1 MQANSTRGS
10 AQDPEPHLGQDWGS
24 LRAQCQ
30 KERTLFCDPLFPAEP
45 KALGPPAETTAASE
59 KALPL
64 EWLRPREI
72 CPKPFFLLEGAS
84 TTDICQGDLGD
95 CWLLAAMSSLTLEP
109 ALFEQVV
116 PTGQDFGTG
125 YCGIF
130 RFRFWQ
136 YGRWLEVVVD
146 DRLPSRGKRLVYTR
160 SSTRS
165 EFWSALLEKAYA
177 KLNGSYA
184 ALKAGKILEAMEDF
198 TGGVGES
205 YRSDPATPKLWLC
218 VTSALAGNALLA
230 GFIKVA
236 SPAEVGRVNECGLVL
251 GHAYSIL
258 AMDKVSTQGGS
269 VRLVRLRNPWGRQEY
284 TGAWSDKATEWDS
297 VEPQEQQRLKLK
309 KSEDGEFWMSV
320 EEFTNFFST
329 IEICSFNPE
338 ETEGADSTEGAPGTP
353 TPPSWVLTTHDGRW
367 IPGCSAGGCR
377 KYKVSFWT
385 NPQFRLSLRAGD
397 EEGGSQGGGPGVAH
411 RGGAATHC
419 TVVLALMQKNRRGG
433 PPASNG
439 KGTPDFL
446 YIGFAVYPVPE
457 KVCAG
462 CSEYWGHSSP
472 PPPSSSSASSKN
484 AASSIY
490 ITINRIRTSVADLH
504 ISFTRSKLKTSHS
517 SAIVAIQ
524 TKLYTTYFHKQKDPL
539 PSSFFV
545 MARPVE
551 ETPGFSNA
559 REVSVRARLPLGDYV
574 VVPSTYEPD
583 VEGDF
588 FVRVYAKQEN
598 RSRKAEPLKCEFNGS
613 IVFAAPAPTEPELD
627 DAEFQKLAGRDGRI
641 SLSEFT
647 RLVNS
652 RLPARSALSI
662 DACRSL
668 VSFQP
673 GKKKSLRK
681 LNLEETHR
689 FMLVV
694 KKLQA
699 VFLEFDRDGSGGMST
714 FELGQGLAQ
723 CGVKLRMAVYE
734 RAWTRFAS
742 ADSSLSLSAFVSCVC
757 RLQNLFS
764 VYEVEKERT
773 GEALPEFDE
782 WVTAYIGL

>member
-1 MQANSTRGS
+1 MQTNSTRGS

-24 LRAQCQ
+24 LRAQC
-30 KERTLFCDPLFPAEP
+30 KREKALFCDPLFPAEP
-45 KALGPPAETTAASE
+45 KALGPPAGTTAAPE
-59 KALPL
+59 KAPL

-72 CPKPFFLLEGAS
+72 CPKPFFLLDGAS

-116 PTGQDFGTG
+116 PAGQDFGTD

-160 SSTRS
+160 SSTRN

-184 ALKAGKILEAMEDF
+184 GLKAGKILEAMEDF

-236 SPAEVGRVNECGLVL
+236 SPAEVGRVNESGLVL

-258 AMDKVSTQGGS
+258 AMDTVSTQGGS

-284 TGAWSDKATEWDS
+284 TGAWSDKATEWNS

-320 EEFTNFFST
+320 EEFTKFFST

-338 ETEGADSTEGAPGTP
+338 ETEGTDSAEAAPGTP
-353 TPPSWVLTTHDGRW
+353 APPSWALTTHDGRW

-397 EEGGSQGGGPGVAH
+397 EEVGSRGGGPGAAH

-433 PPASNG
+433 APASNG

-457 KVCAG
+457 KL
-462 CSEYWGHSSP
+462 
-472 PPPSSSSASSKN
+472 
-484 AASSIY
+484 
-490 ITINRIRTSVADLH
+490 R
-504 ISFTRSKLKTSHS
+504 
-517 SAIVAIQ
+517 
-524 TKLYTTYFHKQKDPL
+524 KQKDPL

-545 MARPVE
+545 TTRPVE

-652 RLPARSALSI
+652 RLPARSALSM

-681 LNLEETHR
+681 LNLEETHQS
-689 FMLVV
+689 MVVV

-714 FELGQGLAQ
+714 FELGQALAQ

-742 ADSSLSLSAFVSCVC
+742 ADSSLSLSAFVSCAC

>member
-1 MQANSTRGS
+1 MLISMDDLSAARVRISSAFAMQANSTRGS
-10 AQDPEPHLGQDWGS
+10 VQDPEPHLGQDWGS
-24 LRAQCQ
+24 LRAQC
-30 KERTLFCDPLFPAEP
+30 KREKALFCDPLFPAEP
-45 KALGPPAETTAASE
+45 KALGPPAETTAAPE
-59 KALPL
+59 KAPL

-72 CPKPFFLLEGAS
+72 CPKPFFLLDGAS

-116 PTGQDFGTG
+116 PAGQDFGTD

-146 DRLPSRGKRLVYTR
+146 DRLPSRSKRLVYTR
-160 SSTRS
+160 SSTRN

-184 ALKAGKILEAMEDF
+184 GLKAGKILEAMEDF

-236 SPAEVGRVNECGLVL
+236 SPAEVGRVNESGLVL

-258 AMDKVSTQGGS
+258 AMDTVSTRGGS

-320 EEFTNFFST
+320 EEFTRFFST

-338 ETEGADSTEGAPGTP
+338 ETEGTDSAEAAPGTP
-353 TPPSWVLTTHDGRW
+353 APPSWALTTHDGRW

-397 EEGGSQGGGPGVAH
+397 DEGGSRGGGPGAAH
-411 RGGAATHC
+411 RGGAVTHC

-433 PPASNG
+433 APASNG

-446 YIGFAVYPVPE
+446 YIGFAVYPVSHLALGSRWPRE
-457 KVCAG
+457 GHGDRVGDGEAKNTQTAG
-462 CSEYWGHSSP
+462 TTP
-472 PPPSSSSASSKN
+472 PPPLVS
-484 AASSIY
+484 
-490 ITINRIRTSVADLH
+490 
-504 ISFTRSKLKTSHS
+504 
-517 SAIVAIQ
+517 Q
-524 TKLYTTYFHKQKDPL
+524 
-539 PSSFFV
+539 
-545 MARPVE
+545 
-551 ETPGFSNA
+551 
-559 REVSVRARLPLGDYV
+559 VSVRARLPLGDYV

-598 RSRKAEPLKCEFNGS
+598 RSRHCQTTTQPPHHQTTTTPQPLPNNHTTTTSPDNHHTTATAKQPHNHH
-613 IVFAAPAPTEPELD
+613 I
-627 DAEFQKLAGRDGRI
+627 
-641 SLSEFT
+641 T
-647 RLVNS
+647 R
-652 RLPARSALSI
+652 
-662 DACRSL
+662 
-668 VSFQP
+668 QP
-673 GKKKSLRK
+673 PHHSHCQTTTHQHNHNNFHTVRAVTLRRK
-681 LNLEETHR
+681 YTKQL
-689 FMLVV
+689 MVGVV
-694 KKLQA
+694 VMMA

-714 FELGQGLAQ
+714 FELGQALAQ

-742 ADSSLSLSAFVSCVC
+742 ADSSLSLSAFVSCAC

-773 GEALPEFDE
+773 GDALPEFDE

>member
-10 AQDPEPHLGQDWGS
+10 VQDPEPHLGQDWGS
-24 LRAQCQ
+24 LRAQC
-30 KERTLFCDPLFPAEP
+30 KREKALFCDPLFPAEP
-45 KALGPPAETTAASE
+45 KALGPPAETTAAPE
-59 KALPL
+59 KAPL

-72 CPKPFFLLEGAS
+72 CPKPFFLLDGAS

-116 PTGQDFGTG
+116 PAGQDFGTD

-146 DRLPSRGKRLVYTR
+146 DRLPSRSKRLVYTR
-160 SSTRS
+160 SSTRN

-184 ALKAGKILEAMEDF
+184 GLKAGKILEAMEDF

-236 SPAEVGRVNECGLVL
+236 SPAEVGRVNESGLVL

-258 AMDKVSTQGGS
+258 AMDTVSTRGGS

-320 EEFTNFFST
+320 EEFTRFFST

-338 ETEGADSTEGAPGTP
+338 ETEGTDSAEAAPGTP
-353 TPPSWVLTTHDGRW
+353 APPSWALTTHDGRW

-397 EEGGSQGGGPGVAH
+397 DEGGSRGGGPGAAH
-411 RGGAATHC
+411 RGGAVTHC

-433 PPASNG
+433 APASNG

-457 KVCAG
+457 KVCTVQGAL
-462 CSEYWGHSSP
+462 
-472 PPPSSSSASSKN
+472 
-484 AASSIY
+484 
-490 ITINRIRTSVADLH
+490 R
-504 ISFTRSKLKTSHS
+504 
-517 SAIVAIQ
+517 
-524 TKLYTTYFHKQKDPL
+524 KQKDPL

-545 MARPVE
+545 TTRPVE

-652 RLPARSALSI
+652 RLPARSALSM

-668 VSFQP
+668 VSFQR

-681 LNLEETHR
+681 LNLEETHQS
-689 FMLVV
+689 MVVV

-714 FELGQGLAQ
+714 FELGQALAQ

-742 ADSSLSLSAFVSCVC
+742 ADSSLSLSAFVSCAC

-773 GEALPEFDE
+773 GDALPEFDE